1 MNLSQFN
8 DTETEKRYGSQIYN
22 IQTMIGSG
30 TPDDL
35 FCARTILK
43 SMLRTEYLYR
53 YVGNST
59 NAATE
64 YALIDEL
71 VKDVNLRVGGGA
83 NTITNDLI
91 VKTNASIGDEG
102 IDESDGDDGV
112 IRERSDYGDSSED
125 IGEPPENSEDIEEEE
140 EEDDY
145 GEQEGEEE
153 IDSDISD
160 EDEK

>member
-1 MNLSQFN
+1 MFRG
-8 DTETEKRYGSQIYN
+8 TETEKRYGSQLIN
-22 IQTMIGSG
+22 INNMINSG
-30 TPDDL
+30 TADDL

-53 YVGNST
+53 YVGNSK
-59 NAATE
+59 NATTE

-71 VKDVNLRVGGGA
+71 VNNINLKVGVT
-83 NTITNDLI
+83 NTITNDLV
-91 VKTNASIGDEG
+91 VKTNAGIDDEG
-102 IDESDGDDGV
+102 GDESDGGGGGDV

-125 IGEPPENSEDIEEEE
+125 IGEPPENSEDID

-145 GEQEGEEE
+145 GEQEGEVKEE

-160 EDEK
+160 DEK